1 MTRSV
6 VNNFDEEASSR
17 KTMDGLIFSRW
28 KKSILVSL
36 MMKIMKAHETYSPR
50 FIEYDQLNDAS
61 PRSDSNK
68 RFFGAVAVSN

>member
-1 MTRSV
+1 
-6 VNNFDEEASSR
+6 
-17 KTMDGLIFSRW
+17 
-28 KKSILVSL
+28 

-68 RFFGAVAVSN
+68 RFFGAVAVSS